1 MIVGIQVRR
10 SMSATTM
17 RQILVVHL
25 PRGEKRFAPRLRIAV
40 SAPKT
45 KFTYPWRNIAAVPLL
60 VEDTVFG

>member
-1 MIVGIQVRR
+1 
-10 SMSATTM
+10 MSATTM